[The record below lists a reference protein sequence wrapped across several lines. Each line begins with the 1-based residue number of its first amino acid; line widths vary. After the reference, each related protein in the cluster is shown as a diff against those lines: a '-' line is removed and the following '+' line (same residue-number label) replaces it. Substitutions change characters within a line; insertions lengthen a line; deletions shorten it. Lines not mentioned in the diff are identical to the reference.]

1 MFHISNLI
9 SLFEIK
15 QFKCGIIMRFM
26 IIISALAL
34 ADYAVSHVG
43 FVKGGIKKRNWNLI
57 SFCSATS
64 SNAIKI
70 FRKLSLKMRICD
82 LNSAYHYLYQ
92 AKIKLQQKCQTTQL
106 LKRDAHLPTLFCLHC
121 TKNSPLHF
129 FSRKTKPNISLYFA

>member
-43 FVKGGIKKRNWNLI
+43 FVKGGIKNGNRNLV
-57 SFCSATS
+57 SFFAVLL
-64 SNAIKI
+64 AAM
-70 FRKLSLKMRICD
+70 LSK
-82 LNSAYHYLYQ
+82 
-92 AKIKLQQKCQTTQL
+92 
-106 LKRDAHLPTLFCLHC
+106 
-121 TKNSPLHF
+121 
-129 FSRKTKPNISLYFA
+129 FSDN

>member
-9 SLFEIK
+9 SLFEII

-43 FVKGGIKKRNWNLI
+43 FVKGGIKNGNRNLI

-70 FRKLSLKMRICD
+70 FRKLKVFTYEFKNENIRSEFCIPLSLSGKNKNAKL
-82 LNSAYHYLYQ
+82 LNYS
-92 AKIKLQQKCQTTQL
+92 K
-106 LKRDAHLPTLFCLHC
+106 
-121 TKNSPLHF
+121 
-129 FSRKTKPNISLYFA
+129 